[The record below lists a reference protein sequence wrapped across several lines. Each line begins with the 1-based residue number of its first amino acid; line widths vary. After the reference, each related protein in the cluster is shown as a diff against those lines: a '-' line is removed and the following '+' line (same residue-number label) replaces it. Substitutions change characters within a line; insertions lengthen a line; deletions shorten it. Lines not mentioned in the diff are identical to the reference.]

1 VTIEQLLIERGPV
14 AQRLPPT
21 RYRLCNAEYSPQK
34 KANQYQGEQQMSDTA
49 LSLEKEPLQISTRE
63 GQYKVAST
71 TLIIRTNERL
81 ELQSITKEIAAFVE
95 QAGVR
100 DGFVQVS
107 SLHTTAGILMNETQ
121 GALLQDIASLF
132 EQVVPRSVYYKHN
145 DPLLS
150 DCDRKNADAHLRAV
164 ITGLNVSVPVVD
176 GRLRL
181 GTWQNIILAEFD
193 GPNNRRIHVQV
204 LGV

>member
-1 VTIEQLLIERGPV
+1 
-14 AQRLPPT
+14 
-21 RYRLCNAEYSPQK
+21 
-34 KANQYQGEQQMSDTA
+34 MSDTA
-49 LSLEKEPLQISTRE
+49 LSVEKEPLQINTRE
-63 GQYKVAST
+63 GNYKVAST
-71 TLIIRTNERL
+71 LLIFRTNERL
-81 ELQSITKEIAAFVE
+81 ELQSITKDIAAFIE

-107 SLHTTAGILMNETQ
+107 SLHTTCGILMNETQ

-132 EQVVPRSVYYKHN
+132 EQVVPRGVYYKHN

-150 DCDRKNADAHLRAV
+150 DCDRRNADSHLRAV

-193 GPNNRRIHVQV
+193 GPNNRKVHVQV
-204 LGV
+204 MGI